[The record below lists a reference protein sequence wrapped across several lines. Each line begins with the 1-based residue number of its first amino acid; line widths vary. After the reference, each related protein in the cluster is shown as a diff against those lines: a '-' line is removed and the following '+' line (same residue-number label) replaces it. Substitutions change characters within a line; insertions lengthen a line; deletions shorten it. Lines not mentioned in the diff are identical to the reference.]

1 MTTYISHNIGPDTVS
16 TLLSSGARA
25 AVLRVFM
32 LDPRRAYY
40 QRQLEAA
47 TGMAIR
53 GVQRELDRLVSV
65 ELLYRRM
72 EGNRAYY
79 RVDMQFPLFPE
90 LRGII
95 LKTADAVDRLRGEL
109 AMCEG
114 VLLAFYGEAAGGVF
128 VVTTGG
134 DAVDVPLPE
143 GIEMTVVG
151 REAFLKMLVEDRGA
165 LEAYLAQ
172 GEDLLG
178 RRDDVIWRRIEQA
191 GFVVKKREG
200 VA

>member
-1 MTTYISHNIGPDTVS
+1 MTTFISHNIGPDTIT

-40 QRQLEAA
+40 QRQLEKA
-47 TGMAIR
+47 TGLAIR

-90 LRGII
+90 LRGMI
-95 LKTADAVDRLRGEL
+95 LKTGDAVDRLRGEL

-114 VLLAFYGEAAGGVF
+114 VRLAFYGGPAKWVF
-128 VVTTGG
+128 VVSDGP

-143 GIEMTVVG
+143 GVELTTMSSD
-151 REAFLKMLVEDRGA
+151 AFLKALAEDRGSLKQY
-165 LEAYLAQ
+165 LEG

-191 GFVVKKREG
+191 GFAVNKMEG
-200 VA
+200 VP

>member
-1 MTTYISHNIGPDTVS
+1 MTTYISHNLGPDTVS

-40 QRQLEAA
+40 QRQLEAV
-47 TGMAIR
+47 TGLAIR

-95 LKTADAVDRLRGEL
+95 LKTAGAVDRLRGEL

-114 VLLAFYGEAAGGVF
+114 VLLAFYAEASGQVL
-128 VVTTGG
+128 VVTTE
-134 DAVDVPLPE
+134 AQEIDVPLPE
-143 GIEMTVVG
+143 GIEMTVVS
-151 REAFLKMLVEDRGA
+151 REAFLKTLAEDRESLKQH
-165 LEAYLAQ
+165 LEQ

>member
-1 MTTYISHNIGPDTVS
+1 MTTYISPDIGPDTVS
-16 TLLSSGARA
+16 ALLSSGARA

-53 GVQRELDRLVSV
+53 GVQRELDRLVGM

-95 LKTADAVDRLRGEL
+95 LKTGDAVDRLRGEL
-109 AMCEG
+109 AMDEA
-114 VLLAFYGEAAGGVF
+114 VLLAFYGEASGGIF
-128 VVTTGG
+128 VVTTGADG
-134 DAVDVPLPE
+134 VDVPLPE
-143 GIEMTVVG
+143 DMEMTVVS
-151 REAFLKMLVEDRGA
+151 REDFLKMLAEDRGA

-178 RRDDVIWRRIEQA
+178 RRDDVIWRRIEKA